1 MPQFL
6 EGKGHSRISWVKS
19 GYQSEQYIRIE
30 WKTTVLQVDRFD
42 KILFDEQNRIIGNTV
57 ISVLITKAAITTHC
71 IKSFEKIWTS
81 DFKFMWPQVLW
92 GNIEENFGNGHNCT
106 WDVQTEKSEFPRSNQ
121 TWRSVF
127 RHCSGIVR
135 LFSLVVQSAVQA
147 PCLHFM
153 ASLLFKVWTRETNS
167 FEKCQEG
174 EHNSFVLEVFNSWR

>member
-81 DFKFMWPQVLW
+81 DFKFKVLW

-153 ASLLFKVWTRETNS
+153 ASLLFKVWTRETHN

-174 EHNSFVLEVFNSWR
+174 EQNFFKSSSGPKTLD